1 MITRLGRIKY
11 IVLHH
16 DKLILLNHTYKHLNF
31 NKNSLIVVN
40 KISKKYN
47 SSNETKT
54 TLLEKNVKTNK
65 NKATEIL
72 LNQPFNNS
80 NNNDDKN
87 FIPVNNNNNNN
98 PQEEIIS
105 SVKPRVM
112 KISSQDRKMIIKEIE
127 NIAFDPK
134 DKKTERI
141 KELRHYKEML
151 LKTYYPAALNTMLK
165 IEFDNKY
172 SEKYN
177 SIGLINGGILIYI
190 AYFPEMMFWRK
201 LFQLASNHTDKPG
214 FDSIIAIMKI
224 YLQDLGLSFTPKQV
238 EYFKLYLTKNMS
250 DEEYIIFFQ
259 YCITNEIKTLKLNNT
274 MFFINRILNNN
285 DKNETIK
292 IYKKILTFEGTET
305 EFKEMNLDQKLSKLL
320 PDKYF
325 FTVID
330 YMSRNNSENMYNE
343 MIHYMNKAIYIF
355 FNKKCQHKRLVKLI
369 DISNYLRCFYLGN
382 LEKNMLNS
390 SDDAESLQPIEY
402 FANVLNFV
410 FFIRNFEMLAEM
422 LNHYGKLEYFQ
433 TIVMQILSK
442 YFLLAMGSEQSVTTK
457 NNLVLHYRKCFWRVF
472 FKNFLK
478 LTDCDYK
485 ALFEFLERLHP
496 SIIVTLMKFNL
507 LEDFDYK
514 PSEGFINKIKY
525 HMENSSEEQI
535 NSWNVDQGGL
545 ADEEFLANFF
555 QFLVIPSSVD
565 SQTFRNKYYEY
576 CEKRDQ
582 LFKNRDKDLVTDVF
596 VKNSTEK
603 FNSYWIAFFILRTHI
618 MKPIGNRNM
627 GKNNPILK
635 FIRDDAFIDSS
646 KPIEV
651 RNKMFERYSN
661 NFVRVYRAY
670 GVPLDGLI
678 TMEFMLKAHRLGLN
692 RYVHKWY
699 LFAYHNFDKM
709 ENNEAW
715 SSFYNLDIFKFILD
729 NDLPIMEQNI
739 NLGKFSQYYSDH
751 KKTMKFGSNKD
762 KEIEKIDKDL
772 SKIDF
777 GFFNVDDYVTTE
789 KDYFNVEEVTLDEFL
804 ENTSDVQKTQE
815 NDIEKEKENTVN
827 KFDQEVVFCLELF
840 ELMVDNR
847 FNFSKK
853 KII

>member
-1 MITRLGRIKY
+1 
-11 IVLHH
+11 
-16 DKLILLNHTYKHLNF
+16 
-31 NKNSLIVVN
+31 
-40 KISKKYN
+40 
-47 SSNETKT
+47 
-54 TLLEKNVKTNK
+54 
-65 NKATEIL
+65 
-72 LNQPFNNS
+72 
-80 NNNDDKN
+80 
-87 FIPVNNNNNNN
+87 
-98 PQEEIIS
+98 
-105 SVKPRVM
+105 M
-112 KISSQDRKMIIKEIE
+112 KISSQDKKMIIKEIE

-134 DKKTERI
+134 DRKTERI
-141 KELRHYKEML
+141 KELRHYKDML
-151 LKTYYPAALNTMLK
+151 LKTYYPAALNTILK

-201 LFQLASNHTDKPG
+201 LFQLASNHIDKPG
-214 FDSIIAIMKI
+214 FDSISAIMKI
-224 YLQDLGLSFTPKQV
+224 YLQDLGLSFTTKEV

-250 DEEYIIFFQ
+250 DEEFIIFFQ

-274 MFFINRILNNN
+274 MFFINRILNSN
-285 DKNETIK
+285 DKNEKIS
-292 IYKKILTFEGTET
+292 IYKKILTFEGAET

-325 FTVID
+325 FTAID
-330 YMSRNNSENMYNE
+330 YMSKHNSENMYNE

-355 FNKKCQHKRLVKLI
+355 FKKKCQHKRLVKLI
-369 DISNYLRCFYLGN
+369 DISNYLRCFYLSN
-382 LEKNMLNS
+382 LEKNMLNN
-390 SDDAESLQPIEY
+390 SDDAESLKPIEY
-402 FANVLNFV
+402 FANVLNFVRTNIKSYQPDELEV

-433 TIVMQILSK
+433 TLVMQILSK
-442 YFLLAMGSEQSVTTK
+442 YFLLSMGSEQSVTAK

-525 HMENSSEEQI
+525 HMENSSEEEI

-545 ADEEFLANFF
+545 ADEEFLANFY

-596 VKNSTEK
+596 VKNSTQK

-646 KPIEV
+646 KPIEF

-678 TMEFMLKAHRLGLN
+678 TMEFMLKAHKLGLN

-709 ENNEAW
+709 ENNETWA
-715 SSFYNLDIFKFILD
+715 SFYNLDIFKLILD
-729 NDLPIMEQNI
+729 NDLPIMGQNI
-739 NLGKFSQYYSDH
+739 NLGKFAQYYTDH
-751 KKTMKFGSNKD
+751 KKTMKLGLNKD
-762 KEIEKIDKDL
+762 KLKDNVLKEETNTNTFIKETENVFKPLKTDIEENPEKEIEKIDKDL

-827 KFDQEVVFCLELF
+827 KFDQEVVSCLELF
-840 ELMVDNR
+840 ELMVENH
-847 FNFSKK
+847 FNFNKNK
-853 KII
+853 